1 MPLER
6 LEDALGERRAHADAG
21 VADAELILRAAA
33 QRTGVLAD
41 ADRDRAA
48 RRGELDGVGQQV
60 EQDLPEARPVAAD
73 VLVRHVDRV
82 HVQLELLG
90 VHLSAD
96 DGLDVVQH
104 IGQADLALFEMELA
118 ALDAAHVQD
127 VVDEREQM
135 AARGEGLGQIVPD
148 PFGVADVADRKG
160 GEADDGVHRGAD
172 VVRHIGQEVAL
183 CAAGGLGG
191 RDRVRKRLID
201 LSVGRAVGQYEDIL
215 GPACRLGA
223 HGDDM
228 EPAALAGRLMD
239 IIHVPFALLA
249 ALHPLEEV
257 LVAVGGVR
265 VVQQL
270 QHMDVLPH
278 LFERHAEQ
286 TLDVRADI
294 VRVRGLAVQH
304 EENVVDAVREPVEQ
318 LVPVQD
324 LGVLPA
330 ERGAAPTHDE
340 RDGQHREQDH
350 DNGHDLDRSEPQ
362 PVHAGVDD
370 ADRDKAEHG
379 PVLDARVFV
388 DQIVPRSAQ
397 RQHQTAAPA
406 LREVVAQRVEF
417 FLGQVGMFAQ
427 LREEVIDR
435 VVAVV
440 AAVEHDAPVRID
452 DIAVSRA
459 VEGGIV
465 ERVQHRVVIVGDG
478 DRVVGEAAIGSLRL
492 RAGEHKHLRLS
503 GQRRVQHDVLSGGKR
518 PVQVDL

>member
-1 MPLER
+1 
-6 LEDALGERRAHADAG
+6 
-21 VADAELILRAAA
+21 
-33 QRTGVLAD
+33 
-41 ADRDRAA
+41 
-48 RRGELDGVGQQV
+48 
-60 EQDLPEARPVAAD
+60 
-73 VLVRHVDRV
+73 
-82 HVQLELLG
+82 
-90 VHLSAD
+90 
-96 DGLDVVQH
+96 
-104 IGQADLALFEMELA
+104 
-118 ALDAAHVQD
+118 
-127 VVDEREQM
+127 M

-201 LSVGRAVGQYEDIL
+201 LSVGRAVGQHEDIL

-304 EENVVDAVREPVEQ
+304 EENVVDAVREPVE
-318 LVPVQD
+318 
-324 LGVLPA
+324 
-330 ERGAAPTHDE
+330 
-340 RDGQHREQDH
+340 
-350 DNGHDLDRSEPQ
+350 
-362 PVHAGVDD
+362 
-370 ADRDKAEHG
+370 
-379 PVLDARVFV
+379 
-388 DQIVPRSAQ
+388 
-397 RQHQTAAPA
+397 
-406 LREVVAQRVEF
+406 
-417 FLGQVGMFAQ
+417 
-427 LREEVIDR
+427 
-435 VVAVV
+435 
-440 AAVEHDAPVRID
+440 
-452 DIAVSRA
+452 
-459 VEGGIV
+459 
-465 ERVQHRVVIVGDG
+465 
-478 DRVVGEAAIGSLRL
+478 
-492 RAGEHKHLRLS
+492 
-503 GQRRVQHDVLSGGKR
+503 
-518 PVQVDL
+518 